1 MNITRE
7 DCIALC
13 GLTEAEVEA
22 IAEHEHIPDIAA
34 AALGSY
40 LLHERE
46 GTGRIKAMI
55 VDDIRAALKKHDRGH
70 ARALLMAL
78 REFVA
83 EHRRELE
90 SEQSASGSA

>member
-22 IAEHEHIPDIAA
+22 IAEHEHISDIAA

-46 GTGRIKAMI
+46 GPIRIKAMI
-55 VDDIRAALKKHDRGH
+55 VDDIRSALKKHDRDH

-78 REFVA
+78 QEFVA

-90 SEQSASGSA
+90 GGRSASGS